1 MNASDSNSTL
11 TLGPAPR
18 KDRATFV
25 QELAID
31 VTIAAASDVPVL
43 ITGSPHRTLAFARLI
58 VERGHTGS
66 GLRVCDVARGDDVFN
81 AIEGPHTSHVAA
93 TVVLREVQYLS
104 ESQQAVLAD
113 LIADRQDPRSLI
125 RRRLIAT
132 SSVSLLH
139 RVKHGMFDARLLYL
153 LNAIHIVVR
162 PARDYEPADREGVLW
177 LPSSNEL
184 SRDRF
189 RNIRTLSGAPP
200 LLASIIDIL
209 SATSKKR

>member
-1 MNASDSNSTL
+1 M
-11 TLGPAPR
+11 GPPPR

-25 QELAID
+25 HHLAID

-43 ITGSPHRTLAFARLI
+43 ISGPPHRTLAFARLI
-58 VERGHTGS
+58 VARGPTGS
-66 GLRVCDVARGDDVFN
+66 GLRICDVARGDDVFT
-81 AIEGPHTSHVAA
+81 AIEGPDAADPAA
-93 TVVLREVQYLS
+93 TVVLREVHNLS

-113 LIADRQDPRSLI
+113 LIADRDDPRSLT
-125 RRRLIAT
+125 RRRLIST
-132 SSVSLLH
+132 SAVSLVH
-139 RVKHGMFDARLLYL
+139 RVKHGLFDARLFYL
-153 LNAIHIVVR
+153 LNPIHIVVR

-189 RNIRTLSGAPP
+189 RRTRTLSGAPP